1 MAMVNIHE
9 AKSNLSRLL
18 NAIESGAETEII
30 IARNGKP
37 VGRLTSIAARSPK
50 QKVRFGLAKGR
61 FVVPNDID
69 LLNPEIEKLFYGDN
83 D

>member
-1 MAMVNIHE
+1 MSTVNIHE

-18 NAIESGAETEII
+18 SAIESGAETEII

-37 VGRLTSIAARSPK
+37 VGRLTAMASHSK
-50 QKVRFGLAKGR
+50 QKVRFGLAEGK
-61 FVVPNDID
+61 FVVPDDID
-69 LLNPEIEKLFYGDN
+69 ALNPEIEKLFYGDV

>member
-1 MAMVNIHE
+1 MITVNIHE

-18 NAIESGAETEII
+18 SAIESGAESEII

-37 VGRLTSIAARSPK
+37 IGRLTSAAPPTV
-50 QKVRFGLAKGR
+50 QKVRFGLAKGKY
-61 FVVPNDID
+61 VIPDDID
-69 LLNPEIEKLFYGDN
+69 ALNPEIEKLFYGED